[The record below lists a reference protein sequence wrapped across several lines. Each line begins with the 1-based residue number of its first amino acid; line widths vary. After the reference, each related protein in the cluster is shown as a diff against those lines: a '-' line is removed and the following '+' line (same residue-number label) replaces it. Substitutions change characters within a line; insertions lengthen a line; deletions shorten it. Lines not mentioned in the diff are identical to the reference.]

1 MPRGWAA
8 RPADEPHA
16 PRASRASRRPEHHR
30 PSPHDPH
37 PHAKPRTGK
46 GAPEFDAT
54 CKDQATE
61 IGQVVVVGTAYGTHL
76 VRVNGRGER
85 DG

>member
-1 MPRGWAA
+1 MTRTHTRNSAH
-8 RPADEPHA
+8 DMYPHA
-16 PRASRASRRPEHHR
+16 RL
-30 PSPHDPH
+30 
-37 PHAKPRTGK
+37 RTGK

>member
-1 MPRGWAA
+1 MSLTSRGYAE
-8 RPADEPHA
+8 RPARIACLTAHPA
-16 PRASRASRRPEHHR
+16 PCTTAHLHMTRTDTRN
-30 PSPHDPH
+30 
-37 PHAKPRTGK
+37 PRTGK